1 MVENKSFLLGID
13 VGTSGTKS
21 MIVDA
26 SGNILGSG
34 FKAYGLNSPHPG
46 WVEQEPRWY
55 VEGIRESATQ
65 ALSESGGKW
74 ANVGGLSLT
83 HQRLTFIPVNKK
95 GEPVYPAI
103 VWNDTRCSEEARWA
117 SDTIGAESIFHRTG
131 YPPGIW
137 SVYKVLWLKNNYPEV
152 YRKSYQFHMVSDWLI
167 YQLTGKTVT
176 SYGTA
181 VTSGALNLAHKDK
194 WDTDLLKEFGLR
206 EDIFVQDIRPP
217 GTVVGSVTDEAAAVF
232 KIPAGIP
239 VVTAAGDQPC
249 GSFGA
254 GQFESGTLSVNG
266 GTACTCEAL
275 ITELP
280 ALRYP
285 NYFVEISPTGAY
297 IMENSIYSGASA
309 LINWYNDNF
318 DRFQNETGKNK
329 WDQVQMIAEQTPVGN
344 LGLIMIPFL
353 GGAGAPYWNMDARGA
368 LLGLSESHS
377 KGNVLRA
384 IIEGLAYEVKRGS
397 DLMAEDSSDTLMRLI
412 TYGGSNSIWNQTLAN
427 VFNRPLDA
435 VLITDTN
442 ALGAAMCSAA
452 GVGIYKDVLSA
463 GKAMAPKVATFFPE
477 EKTASFY
484 NSFYQ
489 EIYEGLYD
497 SIVERLSRAR
507 RLAFEFLGD

>member
-1 MVENKSFLLGID
+1 MVENKSLLLGID

-21 MIVDA
+21 MIVDE

-34 FKAYGLNSPHPG
+34 FKAYGHNSPQPG
-46 WVEQEPRWY
+46 WVEQEPIWY
-55 VEGIRESATQ
+55 IEGIRESAGQ
-65 ALSESGGKW
+65 ALSESGSKW
-74 ANVGGLSLT
+74 TDVCGLSIT
-83 HQRLTFIPVNKK
+83 HQRLTFIPINKD
-95 GEPVYPAI
+95 GEPIYPAI

-117 SDTIGAESIFHRTG
+117 SDAIGAESIFRRTG

-137 SVYKVLWLKNNYPEV
+137 SVYKVLWLKNHCPEI
-152 YRKSYQFHMVSDWLI
+152 YHKSYQFHMVSDWLI
-167 YQLTGKTVT
+167 FQLTGKAVT

-181 VTSGALNLAHKDK
+181 ATSGALNLALKDK

-206 EDIFVQDIRPP
+206 EDIFVQDIRPS
-217 GTVVGSVTDEAAAVF
+217 GTVVGSVTDAAEAIF

-275 ITELP
+275 TTDIP
-280 ALRYP
+280 ALQDP

-309 LINWYNDNF
+309 LINWYKDNF
-318 DRFQNETGKNK
+318 DQCQNETEQNK
-329 WDQVQMIAEQTPVGN
+329 WEYVQKIAAETPVGN
-344 LGLIMIPFL
+344 RGLIMVPFF

-368 LLGLSESHS
+368 LLGLSEDHR
-377 KGNVLRA
+377 KGNILRA
-384 IIEGLAYEVKRGS
+384 IIEGLAYEVKRES
-397 DLMAEDSSDTLMRLI
+397 DLMAEDSSDPLMRLI

-435 VLITDTN
+435 VLTKDTT
-442 ALGAAMCSAA
+442 ALGAAMCAAA
-452 GVGIYKDVLSA
+452 GVGIYKDVTSA
-463 GKAMAPKVATFFPE
+463 GKAMAPKATTFVPE
-477 EKTASFY
+477 EKAASFY
-484 NSFYQ
+484 NSFYR
-489 EIYEGLYD
+489 EVYEGLYD
-497 SIVERLSRAR
+497 SIEKRLSRAR
-507 RLAFEFLGD
+507 RLALEFLED